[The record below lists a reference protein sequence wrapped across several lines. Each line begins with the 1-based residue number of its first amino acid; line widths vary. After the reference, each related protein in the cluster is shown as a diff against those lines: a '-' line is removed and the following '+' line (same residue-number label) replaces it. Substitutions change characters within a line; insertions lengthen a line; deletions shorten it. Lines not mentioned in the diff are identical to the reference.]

1 MGIGK
6 KITKGIIGSGVNL
19 SHKAPPMSGETGRLL
34 NNMPLLKNNSGPGN
48 YGGLQVEKSGIV
60 GKGFMKAKQSYG
72 GAATM
77 LGDLDK
83 NGVMSSY
90 ETNRQKVAFGS
101 EGTPNMGGMEKPPM
115 STGMSISGKPKPKPK
130 KEASGDLGKLASGL
144 VNLAK
149 NVKSGKRESSVKNE
163 KKNEVKEVTKGEP
176 VRKKVKTVSAIK
188 DKPTKVQPVQEI
200 KGVKPTAKSKIKA
213 STLKT
218 DVKKETDIEKAKRLT
233 VESGKKSGLSEK
245 TKSLSRKAKRLE
257 KKSKRKEGRAERKNI
272 RKKAKEGKIIE
283 GKSGEYNS
291 MSKREKIRQSRKDQK
306 KK

>member
-1 MGIGK
+1 MGIGT

-19 SHKAPPMSGETGRLL
+19 SHKGPKMSGEAGRLVTD
-34 NNMPLLKNNSGPGN
+34 MPVLKNIGTAN

-60 GKGFMKAKQSYG
+60 NKGFMKAKQSYG
-72 GAATM
+72 GAPTM

-130 KEASGDLGKLASGL
+130 KDVDNFTPKPGVSKKPVGDK
-144 VNLAK
+144 
-149 NVKSGKRESSVKNE
+149 EI
-163 KKNEVKEVTKGEP
+163 KEVTP
-176 VRKKVKTVSAIK
+176 VGIKRKKVKTVSTVK
-188 DKPTKVQPVQEI
+188 EI
-200 KGVKPTAKSKIKA
+200 KEVKPTAKSKIKA

>member
-19 SHKAPPMSGETGRLL
+19 SHKAPPMSGEAGRLVTD
-34 NNMPLLKNNSGPGN
+34 MPLLKNNSGPGN

-60 GKGFMKAKQSYG
+60 SKCFMKAKHSYG
-72 GAATM
+72 TGNFGELSVKAGIDNNPKPTQADRIVGA
-77 LGDLDK
+77 K
-83 NGVMSSY
+83 S
-90 ETNRQKVAFGS
+90 K
-101 EGTPNMGGMEKPPM
+101 GTKNMGGMEKPPM

-245 TKSLSRKAKRLE
+245 TKSLSKKAKRLE
-257 KKSKRKEGRAERKNI
+257 KKSKRKAGRAERKEIKKNAKDGKI
-272 RKKAKEGKIIE
+272 SRMKKRADIRASRKK
-283 GKSGEYNS
+283 
-291 MSKREKIRQSRKDQK
+291 
-306 KK
+306 